1 MYTGKLVFAQAM
13 DHLPLHP
20 LQRCIQRYHGNRH
33 VKRFSC
39 QDQYRCIAF
48 APLTYR
54 ESLRD
59 IQACL
64 NAQSDTLYHM
74 DIRTNVAR
82 NTLAEVNEKRDR
94 RIYAAFAQSLIQ
106 IARRLYANE
115 DFGLE
120 LDNTVHTLDAS
131 AIDLCLSV
139 FPWAQFRQTKASVKL
154 HTLLDLRG
162 NIPSFIHLSE
172 GKQHDVNLLDLQV

>member
-64 NAQSDTLYHM
+64 NAQSDKLYHM
-74 DIRTNVAR
+74 GIRKNVAR
-82 NTLAEVNEKRDR
+82 STLAEVNE
-94 RIYAAFAQSLIQ
+94 
-106 IARRLYANE
+106 
-115 DFGLE
+115 
-120 LDNTVHTLDAS
+120 
-131 AIDLCLSV
+131 
-139 FPWAQFRQTKASVKL
+139 
-154 HTLLDLRG
+154 RG